1 MADGKKFTEAFFESA
16 LKVGMAK
23 NFAFMRGARQHGKL
37 HERSV
42 AEILGRVPWHNQPQ
56 PPRTYTGAVHR
67 LDNFD
72 DKAIC
77 PHPSN
82 IIIGSKIIQPFFI
95 SRRDGGEYEFVTHAE
110 WERLKPLVPIY
121 GERVG
126 DHMRIYDRI
135 IAEHGW
141 GDGYRE
147 KTITD
152 QELVSAGYRVE
163 YRGKSI
169 DQIIVDSVLA
179 NHHIAVD
186 RGIAVGDSWCLWS
199 YVDGKI
205 IVQEV
210 GHGQIPQQLEPPKK
224 PAKPVDFFPNKID
237 RIAKMPRYP
246 GVWG

>member
-1 MADGKKFTEAFFESA
+1 MADGKKFTKAFFESA

-121 GERVG
+121 GERIG
-126 DHMRIYDRI
+126 DQMRMYDRI
-135 IAEHGW
+135 LAEGGY

-152 QELVSAGYRVE
+152 QELINFGYRLE
-163 YRGKSI
+163 FRGGSFCE
-169 DQIIVDSVLA
+169 SRSTNCPLA
-179 NHHIAVD
+179 FDKAVAH
-186 RGIAVGDSWCLWS
+186 GESWCIWR
-199 YVDGKI
+199 YEDGKI
-205 IVQEV
+205 IVEEM
-210 GHGQIPQQLEPPKK
+210 GSSAPPEAPQPPKK